1 MKTNLTGGMD
11 MRIGAFLLGGLAGA
25 AAVVYLSNRNK
36 QMLAGALN
44 SSDSVSHF
52 MNMAAESPNKTG
64 KSKQSASQSQ
74 SSQSQSFQSSSKKTA
89 NQASQSG
96 NDHLFKEGGLNTI
109 GDIVSQD
116 PGLKAAVDEI
126 LEGNG
131 GKDQYRT
138 H

>member
-1 MKTNLTGGMD
+1 

-25 AAVVYLSNRNK
+25 AAVVYLSNKNK
-36 QMLAGALN
+36 QMLAGALS

-52 MNMAAESPNKTG
+52 MNMAGGSSDKTG
-64 KSKQSASQSQ
+64 KSKSSTSQ
-74 SSQSQSFQSSSKKTA
+74 SQSQSFQSSSKDTVNKV
-89 NQASQSG
+89 NKG
-96 NDHLFKEGGLNTI
+96 RNDDLFKEDGLNKI
-109 GDIVSQD
+109 GDIVNQD